1 MDDRALDPA
10 DVLMFRI
17 TADDVVGL
25 SRRGVEEAREIF
37 PELIAAMEG
46 QQAPPSLRFDVPDYT
61 DQTGAEEVE
70 PGKWQVTGFDG
81 GDADYFLA
89 LFAHLV
95 RVYAWSDDERFE
107 GQVRLLNETMAADMS
122 DISTQ
127 DLWDALFMNARV
139 SRFGDGPL
147 DNQAG
152 GMTMVS
158 NEVLRR
164 VTEAIERGSRI
175 DLTVD

>member
-10 DVLMFRI
+10 DVVMLRI
-17 TADDVVGL
+17 SEDDVVGL
-25 SRRGVEEAREIF
+25 SRQGIEEARHVF

-46 QQAPPSLRFDVPDYT
+46 TQTPPSFRFDAPDYAG
-61 DQTGAEEVE
+61 QTGAEEIE
-70 PGKWQVTGFDG
+70 PGHWQVTGFDG
-81 GDADYFLA
+81 GDADHNLVV
-89 LFAHLV
+89 FAHMV
-95 RVYAWSDDERFE
+95 RVYAWSGDDRFE
-107 GQVRLLNETMAADMS
+107 QQLRLLNETETLDVS

-147 DNQAG
+147 DSSTG
-152 GMTMVS
+152 GVTAVS
-158 NEVLRR
+158 NVVLSR
-164 VTEAIERGSRI
+164 VIAAIERGSRL